1 MRDEGQDEDDDK
13 AAGDYP
19 VDWLATI
26 QNFPPRFLLLSQT
39 KMKPYDA

>member
-26 QNFPPRFLLLSQT
+26 QNFPSARFTSFAN
-39 KMKPYDA
+39 KDEAV